1 VAEPTHSANSDL
13 TRTFLFILILSGLI
27 AASLWTL
34 SPFISALIWATTIVV
49 ATWPLLKHL
58 QTWLG
63 GSRALAVV
71 LMTLV
76 ISAVFVVPF
85 GMAVA
90 VMIELVVQGVEI
102 VRTVLDK
109 GLPQL
114 PHWIVSIPWLG
125 QEIETWYLDLAAH
138 GPEGVAEVLR
148 PYARS
153 AASWTVA
160 VTGGAGVVAVHFLLT
175 VILAAI
181 LYAQGEVAAD
191 GVIAFARRIGGDRA
205 EQTVRLA
212 ASAARGVALG
222 VVVTALVQSLLAGVA
237 LWISGVPRA
246 GVLLAVTFVLCVAQL
261 GPLLVL
267 VPAVVWLF
275 WSGSTVWGVVLA
287 IATVVVALIDNVLKP
302 LLIRRGVDLPLLLL
316 IAGVIGGLI
325 GFGVV
330 GLFIGPVLLAVTY
343 TLLVA
348 WVRDGNGQAASS
360 PKRSA

>member
-1 VAEPTHSANSDL
+1 MAEPTQPATHDL
-13 TRTFLFILILSGLI
+13 TRTFLVILILAGLI
-27 AASLWTL
+27 TASLWTL
-34 SPFISALIWATTIVV
+34 SPFISALIWAMTIVV
-49 ATWPLLKHL
+49 ATWPLLKHV
-58 QTWLG
+58 QKWLG

-85 GMAVA
+85 GMAVG
-90 VMIELVVQGVEI
+90 VLLELVVQGVEI

-109 GLPQL
+109 GLPPL
-114 PHWIVSIPWLG
+114 PHWLVSIPWLG
-125 QEIETWYLDLAAH
+125 QTLDAQWRDLVAH
-138 GPEGVAEVLR
+138 GPEGIADALR
-148 PYARS
+148 PFARS
-153 AASWTVA
+153 AASWTVT

-175 VILAAI
+175 VILSAI
-181 LYAQGEVAAD
+181 LYGQGEVAAA
-191 GVIAFARRIGGDRA
+191 GVIAFARRIGGDRGEEA
-205 EQTVRLA
+205 VRLA

-246 GVLLAVTFVLCVAQL
+246 GVLLAITFVLCVAQL

-275 WSGSTVWGVVLA
+275 WSGSPVWGVALA
-287 IATVVVALIDNVLKP
+287 IATVVIALIDNVLKP

-330 GLFIGPVLLAVTY
+330 GLFIGPVILAVTY
-343 TLLVA
+343 TLLVS
-348 WVRDGNGQAASS
+348 WVNDGNAPPA
-360 PKRSA
+360 R

>member
-1 VAEPTHSANSDL
+1 MAEPTHPANQDL

-34 SPFISALIWATTIVV
+34 SPFLSALIWATTIVV
-49 ATWPLLKHL
+49 ATWPLLKHV
-58 QTWLG
+58 QGWMG

-71 LMTLV
+71 LMTVV

-85 GMAVA
+85 GMAIA
-90 VMIELVVQGVEI
+90 VLLELVVQGVEI
-102 VRTVLDK
+102 VRTALDK
-109 GLPQL
+109 GLPPL
-114 PHWIVSIPWLG
+114 PHWLVSIPWLG
-125 QEIETWYLDLAAH
+125 QAIDSGYRDLAAH
-138 GPEGVAEVLR
+138 GPEGIAEVLR

-153 AASWTVA
+153 AASWTVT
-160 VTGGAGVVAVHFLLT
+160 VTGGVGVVAVHFLLT
-175 VILAAI
+175 VLLSAI
-181 LYAQGEVAAD
+181 LYSQGETAAE

-222 VVVTALVQSLLAGVA
+222 VVVTALVQSLITGIA
-237 LWISGVPRA
+237 LWVSGVPRA
-246 GVLLAVTFVLCVAQL
+246 GVLLAITFVLCVAQL

-275 WSGSTVWGVVLA
+275 WSGSTVAGVALA
-287 IATVVVALIDNVLKP
+287 IATVVIALIDNVLKP

-348 WVRDGNGQAASS
+348 WVRDGNSAAAQRS
-360 PKRSA
+360 PAP

>member
-1 VAEPTHSANSDL
+1 MAEPTQPATHDL
-13 TRTFLFILILSGLI
+13 TRTFLVVLILAGLI

-34 SPFISALIWATTIVV
+34 SPFLSALIWATTIVV

-58 QTWLG
+58 QRWLG
-63 GSRALAVV
+63 GSRSLAVV

-85 GMAVA
+85 GMAIA
-90 VMIELVVQGVEI
+90 VLLDLAVQGVEV

-109 GLPQL
+109 GLPPP
-114 PHWIVSIPWLG
+114 PHWLVSIPWLG
-125 QEIETWYLDLAAH
+125 PTIETEWRDFASH
-138 GPEGVAEVLR
+138 GPEGIADALR

-175 VILAAI
+175 VILSGI
-181 LYAQGEVAAD
+181 LYSQGEVAAE

-222 VVVTALVQSLLAGVA
+222 VVVTALVQSLLTGAA

-246 GVLLAVTFVLCVAQL
+246 GVLLAITFVLCVAQL
-261 GPLLVL
+261 GPLFVL
-267 VPAVVWLF
+267 IPAVIWLF
-275 WSGSTVWGVVLA
+275 WSGSTAWA
-287 IATVVVALIDNVLKP
+287 IALAVCTVVIALIDTVLKP
-302 LLIRRGVDLPLLLL
+302 LLIKRGVDLPLLLV

-325 GFGVV
+325 GFGIV
-330 GLFIGPVLLAVTY
+330 GLFIGPVILAVTY

-348 WVRDGNGQAASS
+348 WVRDGTVVVA
-360 PKRSA
+360 RS

>member
-1 VAEPTHSANSDL
+1 
-13 TRTFLFILILSGLI
+13 LFILILSGLI

-34 SPFISALIWATTIVV
+34 SPFLSALIWATTIVV
-49 ATWPLLKHL
+49 ATWPLLKHV
-58 QTWLG
+58 QVWMG
-63 GSRALAVV
+63 GSRALAVI
-71 LMTLV
+71 LMTVV

-90 VMIELVVQGVEI
+90 VLLDLGVQGVEI

-109 GLPQL
+109 GLPPL
-114 PHWIVSIPWLG
+114 PHWLVSIPWLG
-125 QEIETWYLDLAAH
+125 DAIATEYQDLAAH

-160 VTGGAGVVAVHFLLT
+160 VTGGVGVVAVHFLLT
-175 VILAAI
+175 VLLSAI
-181 LYAQGEVAAD
+181 LYAQGETAAE

-222 VVVTALVQSLLAGVA
+222 VVVTALVQSLITGLA
-237 LWISGVPRA
+237 LWVSGVPRA
-246 GVLLAVTFVLCVAQL
+246 GVLLAITFVLCVAQL

-267 VPAVVWLF
+267 VPAVAWLF
-275 WSGSTVWGVVLA
+275 WSGSTVAGAALA
-287 IATVVVALIDNVLKP
+287 IATVVIALIDNVLKP

-316 IAGVIGGLI
+316 VAGVIGGLI

-348 WVRDGNGQAASS
+348 WMRDGSGA
-360 PKRSA
+360 PGR

>member
-1 VAEPTHSANSDL
+1 MAEPTHPANHDL

-34 SPFISALIWATTIVV
+34 SPFLSALIWATTIVV
-49 ATWPLLKHL
+49 ATWPLLKHV
-58 QTWLG
+58 QKWMG

-90 VMIELVVQGVEI
+90 VLLDLAVQGVEL
-102 VRTVLDK
+102 VRAALDR
-109 GLPQL
+109 GLPPL
-114 PHWIVSIPWLG
+114 PHWLVSIPWLG
-125 QEIETWYLDLAAH
+125 EALDSEWRDLAAH
-138 GPEGVAEVLR
+138 GPEGIAEVLR

-153 AASWTVA
+153 AASWTVT
-160 VTGGAGVVAVHFLLT
+160 VTGGVGVIAVHFLLT
-175 VILAAI
+175 VLLSAI
-181 LYAQGEVAAD
+181 LYAQGELAAD

-222 VVVTALVQSLLAGVA
+222 VVVTALVQSLLAGLA
-237 LWISGVPRA
+237 LWVSGVPRA
-246 GVLLAVTFVLCVAQL
+246 GVLLAITFVLCVAQL
-261 GPLLVL
+261 GPLPVL

-275 WSGSTVWGVVLA
+275 WSGSVAWGIALAVCTVI
-287 IATVVVALIDNVLKP
+287 IAVIDNVMKP

-348 WVRDGNGQAASS
+348 WVRDSN
-360 PKRSA
+360 SAIAR